1 MKVRAI
7 ILEQLLS
14 HLVWLEEEA
23 GNIALAVN
31 YWEQVKVLTPERDS
45 LQARIDELR
54 RKQSPVH
61 PSP

>member
-1 MKVRAI
+1 MKARAI

-14 HLVWLEEEA
+14 HLAWFEEEV

-31 YWEQVKVLTPERDS
+31 YREQVKVLTPERDS
-45 LQARIDELR
+45 LQGRIDELR

>member
-14 HLVWLEEEA
+14 HLAWLEEEA